1 MIDRDFGTAPA
12 PQQARVM
19 SFEPEE
25 AGEYEHYV
33 YAGQGKDILAE
44 DSAGPFRRIALA
56 GSNRLVTASRKQIR
70 EYPTGGG
77 ETPICTFEVKG
88 GQAAAL
94 AANPLSGEVFYFVE
108 GAHSKLRRLG
118 PCNEA
123 TGEFAELQGPLTPS
137 PETEA
142 LYGLAI
148 NPSLSWGPLR
158 SEGVLYGADAEDP
171 TTPNGIG
178 DVFAPAES
186 ESQPPAIEAESVTA
200 TTATSTTLQA
210 RIDPK
215 GSAVAFHFEYLS
227 EAEYL
232 ADGESF
238 EGPERPPPGPAL
250 PRTARR
256 RLGRDRDRGDRRP
269 ATRHRLR
276 LPRDRRAQRVRRRTG
291 LPRRGPPRRL
301 SHLPDGRPRACPTA
315 APMSSSP
322 RPRRTAARSSPPTR
336 SSSAA

>member
-1 MIDRDFGTAPA
+1 
-12 PQQARVM
+12 M

-25 AGEYEHYV
+25 AGDYEHYV

-44 DSAGPFRRIALA
+44 HSAGPFRRIALA
-56 GSNRLVTASRKQIR
+56 GSNRLVMASRKQIR

-118 PCNEA
+118 PCNEG

-158 SEGVLYGADAEDP
+158 SAGVLYGADAEDP

-186 ESQPPAIEAESVTA
+186 ESQPPAVEAESVAA

-232 ADGESF
+232 ADGERF
-238 EGPERPPPGPAL
+238 EGPSAPRQAPLSPGQL
-250 PRTARR
+250 GGGSVGTATA
-256 RLGRDRDRGDRRP
+256 GI
-269 ATRHRLR
+269 A
-276 LPRDRRAQRVRRRTG
+276 G
-291 LPRRGPPRRL
+291 L
-301 SHLPDGRPRACPTA
+301 
-315 APMSSSP
+315 
-322 RPRRTAARSSPPTR
+322 
-336 SSSAA
+336 